1 MRLLLVGF
9 ALWLISSAFLVLFV
23 GSMLWLS
30 RKFSSLRDADG
41 LEWSRLTAFGLLAPP
56 SLGIVLAIAG
66 LSSAISCP
74 ATSVRNYHL
83 CLHLAKHLCGHA
95 SATAIGKSHS
105 LLLAALVWLGLTG
118 ATTVVLS
125 RRAKLVKRFRPSP
138 KLKRAI
144 ALAQLPPNLPV
155 WESDNEVPAGLVGV
169 LSPSIFVSRE
179 TVQRLPL
186 SALTTVLRH
195 EYAHFARKEHWLR
208 WLLFVVALIFA
219 PVPFAVWLQREWRC
233 ACERAADDFAAPD
246 SKSARSLADA
256 LSAVQNFVGLS
267 DGQLRHRIERLKAK
281 RTNSKHAILFGVGA
295 ILAGLVLGV
304 LAFSLPSIWLTFHC
318 LAEALILR

>member
-1 MRLLLVGF
+1 MRLVLVGF
-9 ALWLISSAFLVLFV
+9 VLWLISSAFLVLLV

-30 RKFSSLRDADG
+30 RKVSSLRDADG
-41 LEWSRLTAFGLLAPP
+41 LEWSRLTAFGLLVPP

-105 LLLAALVWLGLTG
+105 LLLVTLVWLGLIG
-118 ATTVVLS
+118 ATTLVLS
-125 RRAKLVKRFRPSP
+125 RRAKLVKRFEPSP

-144 ALAQLPPNLPV
+144 ALAQLPKNLPV
-155 WESDNEVPAGLVGV
+155 WESDNEAPAGLVGV

-195 EYAHFARKEHWLR
+195 EYAHFARKDHWLR

-219 PVPFAVWLQREWRC
+219 PVPFAVWLQREWRY
-233 ACERAADDFAAPD
+233 ACEMAADDFAAPN
-246 SKSARSLADA
+246 SQSARLLTYA
-256 LSAVQNFVGLS
+256 LSTVQDFTGLNS
-267 DGQLRHRIERLKAK
+267 EQLHHRIERLNAE
-281 RTNSKHAILFGVGA
+281 RTRSRHAVLLGVGA
-295 ILAGLVLGV
+295 ILSGLVLGV
-304 LAFSLPSIWLTFHC
+304 FAFSLPSIWLTFHC

>member
-9 ALWLISSAFLVLFV
+9 VLWLISSAFLVLFV

-30 RKFSSLRDADG
+30 RKVSSLRDADG
-41 LEWSRLTAFGLLAPP
+41 LEWSRLTAFGLLVPP

-105 LLLAALVWLGLTG
+105 LLLATLVWLGLTG
-118 ATTVVLS
+118 ATTLVLS
-125 RRAKLVKRFRPSP
+125 RRAKLVKRFEPSP

-144 ALAQLPPNLPV
+144 ALAQLPKNLPV
-155 WESDNEVPAGLVGV
+155 WESDNEAPAGLVGV
-169 LSPSIFVSRE
+169 LSPSIFISRQ
-179 TVQRLPL
+179 TVQQLPL

-195 EYAHFARKEHWLR
+195 EYAHFARKDHWLR
-208 WLLFVVALIFA
+208 WLLFVIALIFA
-219 PVPFAVWLQREWRC
+219 PIPFAVWLQREWRY
-233 ACERAADDFAAPD
+233 ACEMAADDFAAPN
-246 SKSARSLADA
+246 SQSARLLANA
-256 LSAVQNFVGLS
+256 LSAVQNFAGLS
-267 DGQLRHRIERLKAK
+267 DGQLQHRIGRLRTK
-281 RTNSKHAILFGVGA
+281 RIKSGHAVLLGFGA
-295 ILAGLVLGV
+295 ILSGLVLGV
-304 LAFSLPSIWLTFHC
+304 FAFSLPSIWLTFHC